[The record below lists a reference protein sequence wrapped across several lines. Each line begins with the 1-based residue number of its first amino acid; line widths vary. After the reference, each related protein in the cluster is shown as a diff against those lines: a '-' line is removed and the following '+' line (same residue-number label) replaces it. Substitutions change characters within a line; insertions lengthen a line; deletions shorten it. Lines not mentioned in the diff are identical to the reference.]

1 MNYRLSLVIPV
12 YNTVK
17 YLERCL
23 DSIINQTCF
32 EQIEVIVVNDG
43 STDDSQL
50 IIDAYISRFGNIRS
64 FVKTNGGLSDARNFG
79 LQHVNGK
86 YLAFL
91 DSDDWVD
98 PQLYL
103 DCVDYMERNINC
115 EFVSFNYVE
124 EWVSNCKFIDC
135 QTKITRS
142 KYFMGSVAWNKVFR
156 TDFWQQHQFKFRV
169 GIKHEDTELLPKIIY
184 YAHNYGFLENVNNVL
199 HYDKTNQSSITKSC
213 RDTRSW
219 IVVFK
224 SLVEFSENKNDID
237 LIKFIAT
244 TIFYQLILFGGSPS
258 ISYQIYCESRKIFD
272 ANNIVSRVHNLLKI
286 IQMLRCDFL
295 LKPVIYLLNKF
306 SIDPNGFSA

>member
-1 MNYRLSLVIPV
+1 
-12 YNTVK
+12 
-17 YLERCL
+17 
-23 DSIINQTCF
+23 
-32 EQIEVIVVNDG
+32 VVNDG
-43 STDDSQL
+43 STDNSQL
-50 IIDAYISRFGNIRS
+50 IIDTYTGKFNNIRS
-64 FVKTNGGLSDARNFG
+64 FLKVNGGLSDARNFG
-79 LQHVNGK
+79 LRHVTGK

-98 PQLYL
+98 PQLYS
-103 DCVDYMERNINC
+103 DCIDYMERNINC
-115 EFVSFNYVE
+115 EFVSFNYQE
-124 EWVSNCKFIDC
+124 EWREYFKFINC
-135 QTKITRS
+135 AAKIERS
-142 KYFMGSVAWNKVFR
+142 KYFMSTIACNKVYR
-156 TDFWQQHQFKFRV
+156 ASFWISNSFKFKY

-184 YAHNYGFLENVNNVL
+184 YAHSYGFLENVNNVL